1 MEKIRTEPA
10 GDKIHI
16 YTPYEL
22 KDLFREFFKTAKFDF
37 NNKFYWVKNTTANQR
52 KLATFEQSFEVQK
65 LLKYMRD
72 IDDTGF
78 TVDEVN
84 QLNAKVSALYAE
96 KRHFLREMETTRIFE
111 EELKPAR
118 KLLDK
123 ISATVA
129 KTRQAAATA
138 QAELRPTF
146 KAMLEPYTLDS
157 KTVVEVLAEA
167 LSTAS
172 LMATST
178 LTDKSAEALQRLVVS
193 LEWLKDVQTKVIA
206 THQVNFAFL
215 AHPLTAAHVVSAHV
229 KTPEAA
235 EDWLYSTAL
244 ISIPTGAEQLI
255 SLEKS
260 LISLTVEEVKPARA
274 KFKI

>member
-1 MEKIRTEPA
+1 MEIKSNIV

-16 YTPYEL
+16 HTPYEL
-22 KDLFREFFKTAKFDF
+22 KDLFRDFFKTAKFDF
-37 NNKFYWVKNTTANQR
+37 ANKFYWVKNTTANQR

-78 TVDEVN
+78 TVEEVKV
-84 QLNAKVSALYAE
+84 LNAKVSALYAE
-96 KRHFLREMETTRIFE
+96 KRHFLKEIERTRIYE
-111 EELKPAR
+111 EELKSAR

-146 KAMLEPYTLDS
+146 KAMLTPYNLDG
-157 KTVVEVLAEA
+157 KTVVEVLADT

-178 LTDKSAEALQRLVVS
+178 LTDRSAEALQRLVVS
-193 LEWLKDVQTKVIA
+193 LEWLKDVQAKVIA

-215 AHPLTAAHVVSAHV
+215 AHPLTAAHVASAHV

-244 ISIPTGAEQLI
+244 ISLPTTDEQLI
-255 SLEKS
+255 ELERSLV
-260 LISLTVEEVKPARA
+260 SLTVEEVKPAKAR
-274 KFKI
+274 FKI